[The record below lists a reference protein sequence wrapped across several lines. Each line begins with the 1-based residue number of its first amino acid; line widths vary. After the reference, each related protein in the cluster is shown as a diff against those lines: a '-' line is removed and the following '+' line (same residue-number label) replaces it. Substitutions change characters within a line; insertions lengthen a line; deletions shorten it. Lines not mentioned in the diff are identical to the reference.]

1 MFPFGWLIS
10 YRALKTLR
18 VTYAAGTTPANTVLV
33 AGVSGAIIVVTHMLV
48 TVSKAATA
56 SKVAFRAGF
65 GPTTPTGEGVV
76 ASHAGIAPG
85 GGFDSGYGLLGVS
98 AEGDDLRYTADDP
111 LVGDVD
117 VNVSYVL
124 MRP

>member
-18 VTYAAGTTPANTVLV
+18 VTYAAGTTPADAVLI
-33 AGVSGAIIVVTHMLV
+33 AGVSGALIVVIHMLV

-56 SKVAFRAGF
+56 TKVAFRAGF
-65 GPTTPTGEGVV
+65 GATTPTGEGVV

-85 GGFDSGYGLLGVS
+85 GGFGTPPGVLGVS
-98 AEGDDLRYTADDP
+98 GEGEDLRYTADDP

-117 VNVSYVL
+117 VNVSYV
-124 MRP
+124 MVRP